1 MKHLLVRPFIF
12 IAILFIFG
20 SCKKELNSNTTPPNS
35 KLIVGTDYQ
44 GGKIFYVLVA
54 GDPGYDANTPHGLI
68 AATSDQSTGIQWHNG
83 LNTLTNATGV
93 AMGTGLSNTNAIIL
107 SQGNMYTN
115 YAAGIARA
123 YKGGGY
129 DDWYLPSKD
138 ELNKLYANREAAFKG
153 HANGGFPASFYWS
166 STEHTDVNL
175 HVVVWSQSFHNGV
188 QSRSVKGSSSNV
200 RAVRA
205 F

>member
-1 MKHLLVRPFIF
+1 MKHFLIRPIIF
-12 IAILFIFG
+12 IVMLFVLD
-20 SCKKELNSNTTPPNS
+20 SCKKEQNTSTT
-35 KLIVGTDYQ
+35 KLVVGAEYE
-44 GGKIFYVLVA
+44 GGKIFYLLVP
-54 GDPGYDANTPHGLI
+54 GDPGYDINTPHGLI
-68 AATSDQSTGIQWHNG
+68 VATSDQSTGIQWHNG
-83 LNTLTNATGV
+83 LNTLTNATGT
-93 AMGTGLSNTNAIIL
+93 ALGTGLSNTNAIIL

-129 DDWYLPSKD
+129 NDWYLPSKD
-138 ELNKLYANREAAFKG
+138 ELNTLYANREATFKG
-153 HANGGFPASFYWS
+153 HTNGGFPATFFWS

-175 HVVVWSQSFHNGV
+175 HVVAWSQSFHNGV

-200 RAVRA
+200 RAIRA